1 MQKLIRILSRQ
12 ESVVPLRQHP
22 VFAQAQLVHLRIGDL
37 NAGGIILG
45 DQTAC
50 DAEPC
55 GGRSFTDELG
65 DQWVS
70 LERDASPV
78 FADLA
83 EQAMFDGIVTDGDRQ
98 LPGVHQLLLQR
109 PLPGPALITIAAT
122 AIGENEQM
130 RMRAVEPL
138 SLLTPP
144 VADRLDGK
152 GRGVVRSAHTDRAAI
167 GLQVVD
173 AVGDGHAECLGA
185 EVVIVDLHRLSA
197 PAAARILEATD
208 EFLLFGVDADDR
220 LTATDKTLTLS
231 SDMPELPIALRARGS
246 RQLFAV
252 AA

>member
-1 MQKLIRILSRQ
+1 M
-12 ESVVPLRQHP
+12 
-22 VFAQAQLVHLRIGDL
+22 FAQAQLVHLRIGDI
-37 NAGGIILG
+37 NARGIILG
-45 DQTAC
+45 DQTPC
-50 DAEPC
+50 DAEAC
-55 GGRSFTDELG
+55 GSRSFTDELG

-83 EQAMFDGIVTDGDRQ
+83 EQAMFDGAPFGSAGGIVTDGDRQ

-152 GRGVVRSAHTDRAAI
+152 GRGVRA
-167 GLQVVD
+167 
-173 AVGDGHAECLGA
+173 
-185 EVVIVDLHRLSA
+185 
-197 PAAARILEATD
+197 
-208 EFLLFGVDADDR
+208 
-220 LTATDKTLTLS
+220 
-231 SDMPELPIALRARGS
+231 
-246 RQLFAV
+246 
-252 AA
+252 